1 VSNVTQQR
9 EEIPRATWHDALEL
23 MTKEHEGDEV
33 TIELVDE
40 GLGDQEETAKL
51 PLNYLEYDRKDD
63 VVVVGV
69 GGHSTR
75 FPVVLRH
82 MIRHPQTLWVHPP
95 APATTRALWAV
106 DGEGVETL
114 VRLHRRPELPG

>member
-1 VSNVTQQR
+1 VSETTQET
-9 EEIPRATWHDALEL
+9 EEITRSAWHDALEL
-23 MTKEHEGDEV
+23 ITKEHEGDEV
-33 TIELVDE
+33 TIELVRND
-40 GLGDQEETAKL
+40 LGDQREAVAL

-82 MIRHPQTLWVHPP
+82 MIRHPQSISVTPP
-95 APATTRALWAV
+95 APAIQRALCVTDA
-106 DGEGVETL
+106 EGTETL
-114 VRLHRRPELPG
+114 VILRKRPELPA